1 MTQKFEEKTTGGDVE
16 AVTAMLAS
24 WRARL
29 HTGLARN
36 STPFVQFPD
45 ELLSPAVLWSGS
57 REWVR
62 AFRASGLEPGD
73 RIVSALP
80 MGSAFLQLL
89 VASLWEGMSLVLS
102 SAEADATAA
111 LERMREVGGRIVI
124 HAQDR
129 SREHVLVPVTGGW
142 PDAGAMPVAPLDDA
156 LGRDRF
162 PQLHVDGVQD
172 GGVSYGQLLQQ
183 LAHDRLFRALQ
194 RGRVVT
200 LCDWEGVPGL
210 VRGVIMPMLAVNE
223 LFVGPSG
230 ADDVDAL
237 QNILVQEQIT
247 HALVDASTPDD
258 ARACVV
264 NQGIPVF
271 DISES
276 LA

>member
-102 SAEADATAA
+102 SAAADATAA

-156 LGRDRF
+156 LDGLTLFSATLARGETIERTIAPSPLNGCTRVRRD
-162 PQLHVDGVQD
+162 LIH
-172 GGVSYGQLLQQ
+172 
-183 LAHDRLFRALQ
+183 
-194 RGRVVT
+194 
-200 LCDWEGVPGL
+200 W
-210 VRGVIMPMLAVNE
+210 
-223 LFVGPSG
+223 
-230 ADDVDAL
+230 
-237 QNILVQEQIT
+237 
-247 HALVDASTPDD
+247 
-258 ARACVV
+258 
-264 NQGIPVF
+264 
-271 DISES
+271 
-276 LA
+276 